1 MCCACK
7 GQNLHLEELVI
18 KTQQEMTNLRIA
30 DGLCGQGERGWQVR
44 TCCSGGCCALFPP
57 LWLSSMIK
65 EMILVIPAAV
75 HILKLFGML
84 TSKPTPSCIFLTP
97 CVFFRGESAAHI
109 IYLKTFLC
117 WSKWRLLWWRLS
129 HKSSWLLLCNGNQ
142 AHGHFLLWNFLSL
155 GTFAPLSRWLEAS
168 PISLLSIEEVAVCS
182 LPFTVMCCVRSRTCY
197 WGQQFSNWLPEVW
210 HRGAYLG
217 M

>member
-1 MCCACK
+1 MSRHIGLICPSPPELFWSLFGRTQHYGLAFSAQLSMCCACK

-117 WSKWRLLWWRLS
+117 WSKWRLLWWRLCHTS
-129 HKSSWLLLCNGNQ
+129 RLGYYFVMETKHMVTFCYETSFLWEHLHLCQDG
-142 AHGHFLLWNFLSL
+142 
-155 GTFAPLSRWLEAS
+155 
-168 PISLLSIEEVAVCS
+168 
-182 LPFTVMCCVRSRTCY
+182 
-197 WGQQFSNWLPEVW
+197 
-210 HRGAYLG
+210 
-217 M
+217 